1 MDREYIVTLHSKDDL
16 EQFYNEMKLTNFPL
30 VLKRPLSRNTHYMMT
45 EEQAERLRQDPRV
58 WGVERADLFQAKPQA
73 INQDSYSISGDFW
86 KDAPGSSTLNANLRQ
101 WGQLHCAGNQT
112 QRRKGNWGDGSN
124 PATETVND
132 TVNVFSDGK
141 HVDVVIVDDP
151 VSYDCE
157 EWYSPTTNQTRFV
170 QYQWFNELNTAV
182 GSIDDDGQ
190 PLPSGTITYDTA
202 ANNPRYHGIHVTGT
216 ACGRHYGWAREAN
229 IYNIAT
235 TATWTSGQSIG
246 GLLIF
251 DYLRAFHLN
260 KQVNPATGVK
270 NPTITNHS
278 YGGIFTPLGI
288 WEHEGLVEWDILESV
303 TWRGTT
309 YSASNPNPSGWT
321 RDGVR
326 KDFPLPA
333 FGELYIPAWSSAIA
347 ADVQDA
353 IDDGVVIIGAAG
365 NDNMMMAAE
374 GDQDWDNYFTL
385 RDNQQTNNTF
395 DYWMC
400 RGAWPNSPDSGAI
413 NVGAL
418 SDFANFRRS
427 TYTQYGPGVDV
438 FSPGDKILSSFNAD
452 GFTDDKYS
460 TGNYFYPIN
469 GTSMASPQVCGI
481 VACAASGKDRFT
493 QEDARRYLQKTSLSG
508 DMTFDAN
515 DSTIL
520 GAFDIFSN
528 VLSSNGTGVFHIQ
541 NSKTNGGHTMSNGSP
556 LVNNTNQPTLYME
569 VGDLIDI
576 YGQDNNGLGYDEL
589 QTLTLQAV
597 IFRDGPTYS
606 VKSTSTNLY
615 TVLDPGGTY
624 IGSLQQQPPDD
635 ITASVDRAGV
645 FSGSNQTYT
654 VQVGD
659 KFRILDN
666 TQLNFSIAFKTSL
679 GGNTVTSGTVTSGTD
694 GNGDNW
700 WQWDTAGVAPGTYY
714 YQSGTSS
721 AAGAIVVQ
729 AAGTYVDT
737 ATYNMCV
744 KSALGPGTT
753 NELPFD
759 DTSNNQIYRSAAT
772 SDINSSPFVKIRRF
786 VPDTPGTYYIQSD
799 VHPNA
804 YMTLIVSQPTVAG
817 TFADRSCRKESPNLY
832 LIAENPRQQTGNISE
847 QIGYRSTEGIEY
859 GASPNTG
866 VSYQTFPRQ
875 AVFHRPAPAL
885 TSAPFPTRTFE
896 FTVLNS
902 GASDYRMT
910 GVDAENGIFPTQSDP
925 TINAYVGDTLVFNVN
940 ASGHP
945 FLIKT
950 SATTGTG
957 NQVSTGTITNNGTQ
971 SGTVTWDTTGVTPG
985 TYYYICQFHGGMV
998 GQIVISQPPAQPTY
1012 ATVMGNWLNSSI
1024 ISSVGYDRNGQFQ
1037 NTLGMIFNF
1046 NVGDIIK
1053 FQLNNM
1059 SGHPI
1064 WIKTSS
1070 TIGTGDAV
1078 TTGTI
1083 TNNGSD
1089 VGPIIWDTTGVT
1101 PGTYHYQCQV
1111 HDSMDGRIIIS

>member
-73 INQDSYSISGDFW
+73 VNQDSYSISGDFW
-86 KDAPGSSTLNANLRQ
+86 KDAPGSSTLNGNLRQ
-101 WGQLHCAGNQT
+101 WGQLHCAGTQA
-112 QRRKGNWGDGSN
+112 QRRKNNWGDGSN
-124 PATETVND
+124 PVTETVND

-170 QYQWFNELNTAV
+170 QYQWFNELNSIV

-202 ANNPRYHGIHVTGT
+202 ASNPRYHGIHVTGT

-246 GLLIF
+246 ALLIF

-260 KQVNPATGVK
+260 KQVNPDTGVK

-278 YGGIFTPLGI
+278 YGGIYSPLSSYDYLGNF
-288 WEHEGLVEWDILESV
+288 EWDILESV

-309 YSASNPNPSGWT
+309 YSASNPGPSGWN

-326 KDFPLPA
+326 KDFPIPA
-333 FGELYIPAWSSAIA
+333 FGSDNFPAWVPSIS

-365 NDNMMMAAE
+365 NDNMLMAAE
-374 GDQDWDNYFTL
+374 GDQDWNNFMRL
-385 RDNQQTNNTF
+385 RNNQANNATS
-395 DYWMC
+395 DYWIC

-438 FSPGDKILSSFNAD
+438 FSPGDAILSAFNSD
-452 GFTDDKYS
+452 GFNDNKYGA
-460 TGNYFYPIN
+460 GNYFYPIP

-481 VACAASGKDRFT
+481 LACAASGKDRFT

-515 DSTIL
+515 QSINL
-520 GAFDIFSN
+520 GTYQIFSN
-528 VLSSNGTGVFHIQ
+528 VLSSNNTGVFHLQ
-541 NSKTNGGHTMSNGSP
+541 NVQQDGGHTMSNGNP
-556 LVNNTNQPTLYME
+556 LVNNTNQPTLYLE
-569 VGDLIDI
+569 VGDSIELM
-576 YGQDNNGLGYDEL
+576 GQNSAFGSDYL
-589 QTLTLQAV
+589 QTLTLEAV
-597 IFRDGPTYS
+597 ILGYGPTYGTGT
-606 VKSTSTNLY
+606 TSSNLY
-615 TVLDPGGTY
+615 TALGNGEGPVG
-624 IGSLQQQPPDD
+624 PPD
-635 ITASVDRAGV
+635 AVNAYVDRVGV
-645 FSGSNQTYT
+645 FKGSNQTYT
-654 VQVGD
+654 IQVGD
-659 KFRILDN
+659 KIRILDN
-666 TQLNFSIAFKTSL
+666 SFVAGGGNVNLQFKTALNGSAVS
-679 GGNTVTSGTVTSGTD
+679 TGTVTSGTD
-694 GNGDNW
+694 SNQDNW
-700 WQWDTAGVAPGTYY
+700 WQWDTTGVTPGTYY
-714 YQSGTSS
+714 YQDGTSS
-721 AAGAIVVQ
+721 AAGSIVVQ
-729 AAGTYVDT
+729 AAGTYVNSFD
-737 ATYNMCV
+737 YDMCV
-744 KSALGPGTT
+744 KSALGSGTT
-753 NELPFD
+753 GELPGFD
-759 DTSNNQIYRSAAT
+759 DSNFFNAPYNAYRSAAT
-772 SDINSSPFVKIRRF
+772 GAVSIRKCTF
-786 VPDTPGTYYIQSD
+786 NTAGTYYVQSD
-799 VHPNA
+799 AHPNA

-817 TFADRSCRKESPNLY
+817 TFADESCRKDSPNLY

-847 QIGYRSTEGIEY
+847 QIGSRSTKGIEY

-875 AVFHRPAPAL
+875 AVFNRPSPTP

-896 FTVLNS
+896 FIVGNS
-902 GASDYRMT
+902 GASHYT
-910 GVDAENGIFPTQSDP
+910 ISGVDALQGFHPTQNDP
-925 TINAYVGDTLVFNVN
+925 TITAYVGDTLQFNVN

-945 FLIKT
+945 FYVKT

-957 NQVSTGTITNNGTQ
+957 NRVTTGTITNNGTQ
-971 SGTVTWDTTGVTPG
+971 SGTVSWNTTGVTPG
-985 TYYYICQFHGGMV
+985 TYYYICQYHGGMV
-998 GQIVISQPPAQPTY
+998 GSIVISQPPAQPTY
-1012 ATVMGNWLNSSI
+1012 ATVMGNWLGSSI
-1024 ISSVGYDRNGQFQ
+1024 ISSLGYDRNGQFS
-1037 NTLGMIFNF
+1037 NTIGKNFNF

-1070 TIGTGDAV
+1070 TTGTGDAV
-1078 TTGTI
+1078 TTGTV

-1089 VGPIIWDTTGVT
+1089 TGTITWDTTGVT
-1101 PGTYHYQCQV
+1101 PGTYYYQCQV
-1111 HDSMDGRIIIS
+1111 HDSMDGTITIS